1 MFKTINNQ
9 KCYMLNLQMI
19 PRQNQLNQPVNSQKV
34 QQQNTYQAP
43 NTQMPYA
50 GAPVQ
55 QQSYQS
61 QPTYQQQY
69 VQNPYQQPAQ
79 VQPQNSMPVQPQIAE
94 SSNDYTQELKM
105 SLDVGEIATDI
116 ENVSD
121 FDIAYDDLPF

>member
-19 PRQNQLNQPVNSQKV
+19 PRQNQLNQPVNSQRV
-34 QQQNTYQAP
+34 QQQNAYQAP
-43 NTQMPYA
+43 NTQMPYT

-79 VQPQNSMPVQPQIAE
+79 VQPQNSVPVQPQLAE

-116 ENVSD
+116 ENMSD

>member
-19 PRQNQLNQPVNSQKV
+19 PRQNQLNQPVNSQRV
-34 QQQNTYQAP
+34 QQQNTYQTP

>member
-1 MFKTINNQ
+1 
-9 KCYMLNLQMI
+9 MLNLQMI

-34 QQQNTYQAP
+34 QQNTYQAP

-50 GAPVQ
+50 GALVQ

-61 QPTYQQQY
+61 QPAYQQQY
-69 VQNPYQQPAQ
+69 VQNSYQQTVQ
-79 VQPQNSMPVQPQIAE
+79 SQPQNQVPVQIQSNE
-94 SSNDYTQELKM
+94 SSNEYTQELKM
-105 SLDVGEIATDI
+105 SLDVGDIATDI

>member
-19 PRQNQLNQPVNSQKV
+19 PRQNQFNQPVNSQRV
-34 QQQNTYQAP
+34 QQQNMYQAP

-50 GAPVQ
+50 GA
-55 QQSYQS
+55 
-61 QPTYQQQY
+61 
-69 VQNPYQQPAQ
+69 PAQ

-105 SLDVGEIATDI
+105 SLDVGEIAADI

>member
-19 PRQNQLNQPVNSQKV
+19 PRQNQLNQPVNSQRV
-34 QQQNTYQAP
+34 QQQKTYQAP

-61 QPTYQQQY
+61 QSTYQQQY
-69 VQNPYQQPAQ
+69 VQNSHQQPAQ
-79 VQPQNSMPVQPQIAE
+79 VQPQNSVPVQSQLAE
-94 SSNDYTQELKM
+94 PSNDYTQELKM

>member
-19 PRQNQLNQPVNSQKV
+19 PRQNQLNQPVNPQRV

-61 QPTYQQQY
+61 QSTYQQQY
-69 VQNPYQQPAQ
+69 VQNSHQQSAQ
-79 VQPQNSMPVQPQIAE
+79 VQPQNSVPVQPQLAE
-94 SSNDYTQELKM
+94 PSNDYTQELKM
-105 SLDVGEIATDI
+105 SLDVGKIATDI
-116 ENVSD
+116 ENMSD
-121 FDIAYDDLPF
+121 FDIADDDLPF

>member
-1 MFKTINNQ
+1 
-9 KCYMLNLQMI
+9 MLNLQMI
-19 PRQNQLNQPVNSQKV
+19 PRQNQLNQPVNSQRV

-43 NTQMPYA
+43 NTQMPYG

-61 QPTYQQQY
+61 QPVYQQQY
-69 VQNPYQQPAQ
+69 AQNSYQQPAQ
-79 VQPQNSMPVQPQIAE
+79 VQSQNSVPVQPQLAE

-105 SLDVGEIATDI
+105 SLDVGEIVADI

>member
-19 PRQNQLNQPVNSQKV
+19 PRQNQLNQPVNSQRI
-34 QQQNTYQAP
+34 QQNTYQAP
-43 NTQMPYA
+43 NVQMPT
-50 GAPVQ
+50 GTHVQ

-69 VQNPYQQPAQ
+69 AQNPYQQPAQ
-79 VQPQNSMPVQPQIAE
+79 VQPQNSVPVQPQPAE
-94 SSNDYTQELKM
+94 PSNDYTQELKM

-116 ENVSD
+116 ENMSD

>member
-34 QQQNTYQAP
+34 QHTHQAP

-50 GAPVQ
+50 GALVQ

-61 QPTYQQQY
+61 QSAYQQQY
-69 VQNPYQQPAQ
+69 AQNSYQQPAQ
-79 VQPQNSMPVQPQIAE
+79 VQPQNSVSVQPQLAE
-94 SSNDYTQELKM
+94 PSNDYTQELKM

>member
-1 MFKTINNQ
+1 
-9 KCYMLNLQMI
+9 MLNLQMI
-19 PRQNQLNQPVNSQKV
+19 PRQNQLNQPVNSQRV

-61 QPTYQQQY
+61 QPAYQQQY
-69 VQNPYQQPAQ
+69 AQNSYQQPAQ
-79 VQPQNSMPVQPQIAE
+79 VQPQNSVPVQPQLAE
-94 SSNDYTQELKM
+94 SSNNYTQELKM

>member
-34 QQQNTYQAP
+34 QQNTYQAP

-50 GAPVQ
+50 GALVQ

-61 QPTYQQQY
+61 QPA
-69 VQNPYQQPAQ
+69 YQQPAQ
-79 VQPQNSMPVQPQIAE
+79 VQPQNSVSVQPQLAE

>member
-19 PRQNQLNQPVNSQKV
+19 PRQNQLNQPVNSQRV

-43 NTQMPYA
+43 NTQMPYG

-61 QPTYQQQY
+61 QPVYQQQY
-69 VQNPYQQPAQ
+69 AQNSYQQPAQ
-79 VQPQNSMPVQPQIAE
+79 VQPQNSVPDQPQLAE

-116 ENVSD
+116 ENMSD

>member
-1 MFKTINNQ
+1 
-9 KCYMLNLQMI
+9 MLNLQMI

-34 QQQNTYQAP
+34 QQNTYQAP

-50 GAPVQ
+50 GALV
-55 QQSYQS
+55 
-61 QPTYQQQY
+61 QQQY
-69 VQNPYQQPAQ
+69 VQNSYQQTVQ
-79 VQPQNSMPVQPQIAE
+79 SQPQNQVPVQIQSNE
-94 SSNDYTQELKM
+94 SSNEYTQELKM

>member
-19 PRQNQLNQPVNSQKV
+19 PRQNQLNQPVNSQRV

-50 GAPVQ
+50 GVPVQ

-61 QPTYQQQY
+61 QPVYQQQY

-79 VQPQNSMPVQPQIAE
+79 VQPQNSVSVQPQPAE
-94 SSNDYTQELKM
+94 PSNDYTQELKM

>member
-1 MFKTINNQ
+1 
-9 KCYMLNLQMI
+9 MLNLQMI
-19 PRQNQLNQPVNSQKV
+19 PRQNQFNQPVNSQRV
-34 QQQNTYQAP
+34 QQQNTHQAP
-43 NTQMPYA
+43 NIQMPYA
-50 GAPVQ
+50 GALVQ

-61 QPTYQQQY
+61 QPAYQQQY
-69 VQNPYQQPAQ
+69 VQNSYQQPAQ

>member
-1 MFKTINNQ
+1 MFKIINNQ

-19 PRQNQLNQPVNSQKV
+19 PRQNQLNQPVNSQRV

-79 VQPQNSMPVQPQIAE
+79 VQPQNSVPVQSQPAE
-94 SSNDYTQELKM
+94 PSNDYTQELKM

-116 ENVSD
+116 ENMSD

>member
-19 PRQNQLNQPVNSQKV
+19 PRQNQLNQPVNSQRV

-61 QPTYQQQY
+61 QPAYQQQY
-69 VQNPYQQPAQ
+69 VQNSYQQTVQ
-79 VQPQNSMPVQPQIAE
+79 SQPQNQVPVQIQSNE
-94 SSNDYTQELKM
+94 SSNEYTQELKM

>member
-34 QQQNTYQAP
+34 QQNTYQAP

-50 GAPVQ
+50 GALVQ

-61 QPTYQQQY
+61 QPAYQQQY
-69 VQNPYQQPAQ
+69 IQNSYQQTVQ
-79 VQPQNSMPVQPQIAE
+79 SQPQNQVPVQIQSNE
-94 SSNDYTQELKM
+94 SSNEYTQELKM

>member
-19 PRQNQLNQPVNSQKV
+19 PRQNQFNQPVNSQRV
-34 QQQNTYQAP
+34 QQQNMYQAP

-50 GAPVQ
+50 GALVQ

-61 QPTYQQQY
+61 QPAYQQQY
-69 VQNPYQQPAQ
+69 VQNSYQQTVQ
-79 VQPQNSMPVQPQIAE
+79 SQPQNQVPVQIQSNE
-94 SSNDYTQELKM
+94 SSNEYTQELKM

>member
-19 PRQNQLNQPVNSQKV
+19 PRQNQLNQPVNSQRV

-61 QPTYQQQY
+61 QSTYQQQY
-69 VQNPYQQPAQ
+69 VQNSHQQPAQ
-79 VQPQNSMPVQPQIAE
+79 VQPQNSVLVQPQLAE
-94 SSNDYTQELKM
+94 PSNDYTQELKM

>member
-9 KCYMLNLQMI
+9 KCYMLNLHMI

-34 QQQNTYQAP
+34 QQNTYQTP

-61 QPTYQQQY
+61 QPVYQQQY
-69 VQNPYQQPAQ
+69 AQNSYQQPVQA
-79 VQPQNSMPVQPQIAE
+79 QPQNSAPVQPQIAE
-94 SSNDYTQELKM
+94 PSNEYTQELKM
-105 SLDVGEIATDI
+105 SLDVGEIAADI
-116 ENVSD
+116 KNMSD
-121 FDIAYDDLPF
+121 FDIADDDLPF

>member
-19 PRQNQLNQPVNSQKV
+19 PRQNQLNQPVNSQRV

-43 NTQMPYA
+43 NTQMPYT

-61 QPTYQQQY
+61 QPAYQQQY

-79 VQPQNSMPVQPQIAE
+79 VQPQNSVPVQPQLAE

-105 SLDVGEIATDI
+105 SLDAGEIAADI
-116 ENVSD
+116 ENMSD

>member
-9 KCYMLNLQMI
+9 KCYMLNLHMI

-34 QQQNTYQAP
+34 QQNTYQAP
-43 NTQMPYA
+43 NVQMPYT

-61 QPTYQQQY
+61 QPVYQQQY
-69 VQNPYQQPAQ
+69 VQNSYQQPAQ
-79 VQPQNSMPVQPQIAE
+79 VQPQNSVPVQPQLAE

-105 SLDVGEIATDI
+105 SLDADEIAADI
-116 ENVSD
+116 KNMSD
-121 FDIAYDDLPF
+121 FDIADDDLPF

>member
-1 MFKTINNQ
+1 MFKIINSQ

-19 PRQNQLNQPVNSQKV
+19 PRQNQLNQPVNSQRV

-61 QPTYQQQY
+61 QPAYQQQY
-69 VQNPYQQPAQ
+69 AQNSYQQPAQ
-79 VQPQNSMPVQPQIAE
+79 VQPQNSVPVQPQLAE
-94 SSNDYTQELKM
+94 SSNNYTQELKM

>member
-19 PRQNQLNQPVNSQKV
+19 PRQNQFNQPVNSQRV

-43 NTQMPYA
+43 NIQMPYA

>member
-34 QQQNTYQAP
+34 QQNTHQAP

-50 GAPVQ
+50 GALVQ

-61 QPTYQQQY
+61 QLAYQQQY
-69 VQNPYQQPAQ
+69 AQNSYQQPAQ
-79 VQPQNSMPVQPQIAE
+79 VQPQNSVSVQPQLAE
-94 SSNDYTQELKM
+94 PSNDYTQELKM

>member
-19 PRQNQLNQPVNSQKV
+19 PRQNQLNQPVNSQRI
-34 QQQNTYQAP
+34 QQQNTYQVP

-79 VQPQNSMPVQPQIAE
+79 VQPQNSVPVQPQIAE

>member
-1 MFKTINNQ
+1 
-9 KCYMLNLQMI
+9 MLNLQMI
-19 PRQNQLNQPVNSQKV
+19 PRQNQFNQPVNSQRV
-34 QQQNTYQAP
+34 QQQNMYQAP

-69 VQNPYQQPAQ
+69 VQNPYQQTVQ
-79 VQPQNSMPVQPQIAE
+79 SQPQNQVPVQIQSNE
-94 SSNDYTQELKM
+94 SSNEYTQELKM

>member
-19 PRQNQLNQPVNSQKV
+19 PRQNQFNQPVNSQRV
-34 QQQNTYQAP
+34 QQQNMYQAP

-50 GAPVQ
+50 GAPAQ

-61 QPTYQQQY
+61 RPTYQQQY

-79 VQPQNSMPVQPQIAE
+79 VQPQNSMPVQSQIAE

-105 SLDVGEIATDI
+105 SLDVGEIAADI

>member
-19 PRQNQLNQPVNSQKV
+19 PRQNQLNQPVNSQRV
-34 QQQNTYQAP
+34 QRQNTYQAP

-69 VQNPYQQPAQ
+69 VQIPYQQPAQ
-79 VQPQNSMPVQPQIAE
+79 VQSQNSVSVQPQITE

-116 ENVSD
+116 ENMSD